1 MLARDE
7 VLGLIVMAARNCF
20 LNSADRCS
28 REVMEC
34 LLNLSNQLLA
44 GPVKEVGN
52 SMHLSSVFTLLAL
65 MTVLKVLRWLP
76 GSVVPS
82 YDET

>member
-1 MLARDE
+1 MSVRDE
-7 VLGLIVMAARNCF
+7 ASGLMVLAAQNCF
-20 LNSADRCS
+20 LNSEDS
-28 REVMEC
+28 WSQEVMEC
-34 LLNLSNQLLA
+34 LLNFSNQLLA
-44 GPVKEVGN
+44 GSVEEVKN

-65 MTVLKVLRWLP
+65 ITVLKVLRWLP